1 MCIIIFS
8 FLLPEHNATLTA
20 GSVMLLEGIF
30 NENNYK
36 FKITVFKAFNSHRG
50 QVITTVTSPMGHVH
64 TKTK

>member
-1 MCIIIFS
+1 M
-8 FLLPEHNATLTA
+8 LTA
-20 GSVMLLEGIF
+20 RSVMLLEGIF

-36 FKITVFKAFNSHRG
+36 FKITVFKAFNSHQG